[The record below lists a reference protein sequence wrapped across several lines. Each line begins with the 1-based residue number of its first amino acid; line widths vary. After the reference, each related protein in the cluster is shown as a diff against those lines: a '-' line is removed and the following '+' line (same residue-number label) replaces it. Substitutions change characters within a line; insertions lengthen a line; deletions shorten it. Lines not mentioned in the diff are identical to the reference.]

1 MPASAEL
8 TFRQAGIAD
17 LTQVQDIGARSYLPH
32 YPHLWKPG
40 GVEWYLDRCFGN
52 STLEIELLD
61 PNVEYYLIS
70 NRSESVGLLKLVLC
84 KPLPDSDVEN
94 ALHFE
99 KLYFIENYT
108 GKGCGQKFI
117 RFAVERARELAR
129 DCVWLTAMDTSAK
142 PIAAYERAGFRLHT
156 SFRLDFE
163 MMKPEFRGMVVMK
176 QCFNQ

>member
-1 MPASAEL
+1 MPQSAEL
-8 TFRQAGIAD
+8 TFQKAKIAD
-17 LTQVQDIGARSYLPH
+17 LIQVQNIGAQSYLPH

-40 GVEWYLDRCFGN
+40 GVEWYLERCFGD
-52 STLEIELLD
+52 SALESELQD

-70 NRSESVGLLKLVLC
+70 NNSENVGLLKLVLR

-99 KLYFIENYT
+99 KLYFVENYT
-108 GKGCGQKFI
+108 GKGFGQRFI
-117 RFAVERARELAR
+117 RYAVERARELRR

-142 PIAAYERAGFRLHT
+142 PMAAYERAGFRLHT
-156 SFRLDFE
+156 RFQLDFE